1 MINLIVYFLM
11 IIFLRIDTLY
21 FKGLLQD
28 NFEINL
34 NVIQINDEYYT
45 ILFQYMKNIDNHFL
59 HIEHFL
65 INLYIKI
72 IVKPISIFLLLKI
85 LYFTDFTSIRY
96 LLNLILVNK
105 ENVILKIHLKNNL
118 NHQDENLYYF
128 TINIDL
134 NYTDYSFILI
144 PHLKIL
150 NPLSF
155 VQDYNL
161 INQDLIT
168 KDISFVLSPIQDSS
182 TLQNY
187 HLVHYQKYLN
197 KVYSVRINLLNLLQ

>member
-1 MINLIVYFLM
+1 
-11 IIFLRIDTLY
+11 
-21 FKGLLQD
+21 
-28 NFEINL
+28 
-34 NVIQINDEYYT
+34 
-45 ILFQYMKNIDNHFL
+45 MKNIDNHFL

-187 HLVHYQKYLN
+187 HLVHY
-197 KVYSVRINLLNLLQ
+197 